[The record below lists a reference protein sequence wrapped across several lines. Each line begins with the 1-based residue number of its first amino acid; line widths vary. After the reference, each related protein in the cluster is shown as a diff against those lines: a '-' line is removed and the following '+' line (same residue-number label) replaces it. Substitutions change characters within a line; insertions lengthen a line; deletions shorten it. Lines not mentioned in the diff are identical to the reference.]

1 MAKSPVRHNAEHTRF
16 ALNFKHQKSSFA
28 SFLQILLYNR
38 IGGFYF
44 AARCSILSFTKT
56 SECSDVQW
64 HAALIRYSL
73 KRQIMFRKGE
83 INMVFAFIASAVVCI
98 LFGAYQM
105 FFIYRNK
112 STDTELLKI
121 AGYIR
126 EGSMAYL
133 KRQYVVIMIFCICMV
148 LLLWVIPSLSILIVI
163 AFAVGALFS
172 LLAGFLG
179 MRIATIANAATASA
193 ASKGIGAALK
203 IAFSG
208 GSVVGMFVVGLGAL
222 GLGGLYALFGDLMM
236 LTGFSLGASSVAL
249 FSRVGGG
256 IYTKAADV
264 GADLVGKVEAGIP
277 EDDPR
282 NPAVIADNVGDNVGD
297 VAGMGADLFESYI
310 GSIVSAMLLGYA
322 VFQDAGVTYTLL
334 ICAAGMIASA
344 IGILVVKLIRLKSI
358 SLSLDMG
365 AYVSGVLI
373 VGVSLVLSKTIF
385 DNLMVFFATLSGIL
399 AGLIIGKSTEYYT
412 SPKYRHVQNIVSRS
426 ATGSATN
433 ILSGFSVGMR
443 STALPVV
450 VIVAAVLVSY
460 FTAGMFG
467 IALAAVG
474 MLATV
479 ANIIAVDAYG
489 PIADN
494 AGGLAQMTGQPKEIR
509 KITDKLDS
517 VGNTTAAIGKGFS
530 IGSAA
535 LTALAFFTTYANT
548 VDLSSINV
556 LEPEIIAG
564 VLVGAMLS
572 FLFTALTI
580 EAVSKAANKMIDEV
594 RRQFREI
601 AGIMTG
607 QAVPDYA
614 ECVDIS
620 TKAALKQMILPGL
633 LAIVAPLAMGLL
645 LGKGALAGLLVG
657 ATVTGIPVAI
667 MMANSG
673 GAWDNAKKHIE
684 EDGGS
689 GSDHHKAAVIGDTVG
704 DPMKDTAGPSI
715 NILIKLMGI
724 VALVFAPLF
733 IG

>member
-1 MAKSPVRHNAEHTRF
+1 MVY
-16 ALNFKHQKSSFA
+16 
-28 SFLQILLYNR
+28 FL
-38 IGGFYF
+38 
-44 AARCSILSFTKT
+44 
-56 SECSDVQW
+56 
-64 HAALIRYSL
+64 
-73 KRQIMFRKGE
+73 M
-83 INMVFAFIASAVVCI
+83 ASAVVCI
-98 LFGAYQM
+98 LFGIYQIA
-105 FFIYRNK
+105 FVRLNK
-112 STDTELLKI
+112 STHEGIIKV

-126 EGSMAYL
+126 EGAMAYL
-133 KRQYVVIMIFCICMV
+133 KRQYMVIAVFCVSMV
-148 LLLWVIPSLSILIVI
+148 LLLALIPSLSILTAA
-163 AFAVGALFS
+163 AFAVGAASS
-172 LLAGFLG
+172 LLVGFLG
-179 MRIATIANAATASA
+179 MRIATVANAATASA
-193 ASKGIGAALK
+193 AGKGAGAALK

-208 GSVVGMFVVGLGAL
+208 GSVVGLFVVGLGAL
-222 GLGGLYALFGDLMM
+222 GLGILYAVFGDLTM

-297 VAGMGADLFESYI
+297 VAGMGADLFESYV
-310 GSIVSAMLLGYA
+310 GSIVSALLLGYA
-322 VFQDAGVTYTLL
+322 AFGDTGVTYTLL
-334 ICAAGMIASA
+334 VAAAGMIASSV
-344 IGILVVKLIRLKSI
+344 GIMIVKIIRVKNI
-358 SLSLDMG
+358 SLSLNMG
-365 AYVSGVLI
+365 TYISGLLI
-373 VGVSLVLSKTIF
+373 IAASLALSLRAF
-385 DNLMVFFATLSGIL
+385 HDLNVFFASLSGIL

-412 SPKYRHVQNIVSRS
+412 SPKYRHVQNIVSQS
-426 ATGSATN
+426 GTGSATN

-443 STALPVV
+443 STAIPVV
-450 VIVAAVLVSY
+450 VIVGAVLVSY
-460 FTAGMFG
+460 LTSGIFG

-494 AGGLAQMTGQPKEIR
+494 AGGLAQMTGQPEKIR
-509 KITDKLDS
+509 RITDSLDA

-556 LEPEIIAG
+556 LEPQVIAG
-564 VLVGAMLS
+564 VLAGAMLS

-580 EAVSKAANKMIDEV
+580 EAVSKAANRMIDEV

-607 QAVPDYA
+607 KELPDYA
-614 ECVDIS
+614 KCVDIS
-620 TKAALKQMILPGL
+620 TKAALRQMILPGL
-633 LAIVAPLAMGLL
+633 LAIAAPMGMGLL

-657 ATVTGIPVAI
+657 ATVTGVPLAI

-684 EDGGS
+684 EGRHGGA

-724 VALVFAPLF
+724 VAVVFAPLF
-733 IG
+733 M